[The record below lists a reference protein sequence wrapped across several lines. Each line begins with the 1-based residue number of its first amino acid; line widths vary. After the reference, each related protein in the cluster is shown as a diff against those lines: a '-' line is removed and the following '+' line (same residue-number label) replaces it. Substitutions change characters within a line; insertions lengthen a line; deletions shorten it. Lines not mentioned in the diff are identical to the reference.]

1 MGIVER
7 VESVKGECSRKR
19 WHNPRALV
27 RLATQG
33 AAGRLFFGILW
44 VKPGISLITVEENE
58 LRL

>member
-1 MGIVER
+1 